1 MIHYLTV
8 HYNDESWIDIQLQ
21 HIKHYTSTEF
31 KVWAFYGHRGA
42 DNVEQ
47 VINKHSDKFH
57 YLDHHKCK
65 RTHKPSK
72 RHWKMLDKL
81 TKIVLNDSD
90 TKDTDILVWL
100 DSDSLIVS
108 NIESF
113 LKTNKVDTFSAV
125 QRVENRT
132 LEHPDGDKFPHPC
145 FAYCTTKFWKEHNL
159 SWKGDQQHKE
169 INSRLKDT
177 GSYLLCHFVDNKIDW
192 KPIRLSSSLTHDQM
206 LFVTYGGVV
215 YHHGGAT
222 RMKAS
227 GNKYLVSRH
236 DSYLKL
242 NKVNVSYLHR
252 LRVTI
257 SDKIYEDICNG
268 LFIK

>member
-1 MIHYLTV
+1 LIHYLTV